1 MDSRERVIRAIEFDL
16 PDRIPITNASLPAA
30 YLKYG
35 DRLRRIFAR
44 YPSDFG
50 INRPPSTYPEQA
62 YFLGKRRIYVD
73 EWGCEW
79 SMIQRGILGQVKGHP
94 LSDLKALGTYKFP
107 KTPEPKYSLGEG
119 GNLFERMQWL
129 RGFENLMVD
138 LVTRRKEAFAIR
150 DSIVK
155 YNLEL
160 IRRSLE
166 FDVDGICFSDDW
178 GTQRGLMISPSLW
191 RQFFKPAYL
200 RMFDEVKK
208 ARKHVFFHSD
218 GYIMDIIP
226 DLIELGVDV
235 LAEAELQVNGID
247 SLAREFGG
255 RVCFL
260 GNLDTQGILPFGS
273 AEDVK
278 RHALHAISAL
288 GCYDGGFIGDFE
300 VHPDIPLSNVKATFD
315 AFAKYGKY
323 PLVRF

>member
-16 PDRIPITNASLPAA
+16 PDRIPITNAALPAA
-30 YLKYG
+30 FSKYG
-35 DRLRRIFAR
+35 GRLGRIFAS

-50 INRPPSTYPEQA
+50 ANRPPSTYPEQA
-62 YFLGKRRIYVD
+62 YFTGRRKTYVD

-79 SMIQRGILGQVKGHP
+79 SMIRRGIMGQVKGHP
-94 LSDLKALGTYKFP
+94 LSELGALETYRFP
-107 KTPEPKYSLGEG
+107 RIPEKKYSLGDG

-138 LVTRRKEAFAIR
+138 LVAGRKEAFLIR
-150 DSIVK
+150 DEIVK

-160 IRRSLE
+160 AKRSIE
-166 FDVDGICFSDDW
+166 IGADGICFADDW
-178 GTQRGLMISPSLW
+178 GTQRGLMISPPLW
-191 RQFFKPAYL
+191 RKFFKPAYG
-200 RMFDEVKK
+200 RMFGEVKK

-218 GYIMDIIP
+218 GYIVDIIP

-247 SLAREFGG
+247 SLAAKFGG

-260 GNLDTQGILPFGS
+260 GNLDTQWILPFGS

-278 RHALHAISAL
+278 RHALHALSAL
-288 GCYDGGFIGDFE
+288 GCHDGGFIGDFE
-300 VHPDIPLSNVKATFD
+300 VHPDIPLSNVRAAFE
-315 AFAKYGKY
+315 AFAKYGRY
-323 PLVRF
+323 PVARA